1 MGKVSLLYRIIPD
14 VEKNREEL
22 LSEINKKLEE
32 IDGRI
37 EDSKEKPLAFGLVEV
52 ELLITAPEREESVS
66 DLVEN
71 IFRSIDGISSFELER
86 ISRV

>member
-22 LSEINKKLEE
+22 LSEINKKLEK

>member
-22 LSEINKKLEE
+22 LSEINEKLEE
-32 IDGRI
+32 IEGRI

>member
-14 VEKNREEL
+14 VEKNRADL
-22 LSEINKKLEE
+22 LSEINERLKE
-32 IDGRI
+32 IKGRI
-37 EDSKEKPLAFGLVEV
+37 EDSKEKPLAFGLVEI
-52 ELLITAPEREESVS
+52 ELLITAPEGEDSIS

-71 IFRSIDGISSFELER
+71 ILRSIDGISSFELER